1 MSALILQESFNHFES
16 QSQKDFFSNV
26 SVSATTLN
34 STTLDLSAHQVIMA
48 DGSGEAFPRPHA
60 GLGGSEYVKL
70 FTYGKCSVA
79 TAGDTFGIYISHDN
93 SNYYLLTEIMPRKP
107 YASSSD
113 YHFSHM
119 GHLPARYVR
128 IGNLSAGTICS
139 WDLHFSL
146 QN

>member
-1 MSALILQESFNHFES
+1 MSALILQETFNHFES

-26 SVSATTLN
+26 SVLANVLN
-34 STTLDLSAHQVIMA
+34 TNVLDFSAHKVIMG
-48 DGSGEAFPRPHA
+48 DGSGEAFPRPYA
-60 GLGGSEYVKL
+60 NLGGSEYAKL
-70 FTYGKCSVA
+70 FTYGKCAVA

-93 SNYYLLTEIMPRKP
+93 SDYYLLTEIMPRKP
-107 YASSSD
+107 YATSVW

-128 IGNLSAGTICS
+128 IGNLSSGTIS
-139 WDLHFSL
+139 NWDLHFSL